1 MIKRSARAVHRD
13 MADEAGGLLLHLDSG
28 AYYKLNSVGLTIW
41 GLLEEERNLGDLVAE
56 VRARHEDAPPELEE
70 DVRGFLDELRGRDLI
85 TISQPEG

>member
-28 AYYKLNSVGLTIW
+28 AYYKLNSVGLMIW
-41 GLLEEERNLGDLVAE
+41 SLLGDERTLANLVVE
-56 VRARHEDAPPELEE
+56 LRARLADAPPELEE

-85 TISQPEG
+85 SIAEPEG